1 MHVNICGRDLTRTSL
16 AAHVEQVLQRH
27 QATPGSLT
35 LELTETMLM
44 GRLDVALRT
53 MASLRA
59 SGVRFS
65 IDDFGTGYSSLSYLG
80 RLPID
85 SLKIDRSFVMAMHES
100 RQNLEIVRAMLTLGR
115 TLGHKVIAEGVE
127 TEGSAGDAARARR
140 ARRAGLSSGASDG
153 RGAGQRSVR
162 RQRVRRGSG
171 RFGSARLSSL
181 HTPGSAH
188 GAWPTQAHG
197 PRHEATPHAMH
208 QSFAAAETAAVTAA
222 APAPH
227 RCIHAMPV
235 QGMRP
240 QRACGDR
247 CVQQSAAYRTR
258 PALPPCRFP
267 ACPLP
272 CALLPALA
280 SWA

>member
-1 MHVNICGRDLTRTSL
+1 MAQLARWKQGRPLRQHLCMHVNICGRDLTRTSL
-16 AAHVEQVLQRH
+16 ASHVEQVLRRH

-59 SGVRFS
+59 GGVRFS

-127 TEGSAGDAARARR
+127 TEDQLAMLRELGVHEGQGYLLARPMCVEQVNELLAASESAAD
-140 ARRAGLSSGASDG
+140 RAGSG
-153 RGAGQRSVR
+153 
-162 RQRVRRGSG
+162 
-171 RFGSARLSSL
+171 L
-181 HTPGSAH
+181 
-188 GAWPTQAHG
+188 
-197 PRHEATPHAMH
+197 
-208 QSFAAAETAAVTAA
+208 
-222 APAPH
+222 
-227 RCIHAMPV
+227 
-235 QGMRP
+235 
-240 QRACGDR
+240 RA
-247 CVQQSAAYRTR
+247 
-258 PALPPCRFP
+258 
-267 ACPLP
+267 
-272 CALLPALA
+272 
-280 SWA
+280 